1 MKVNDSNP
9 YFLKKIAPALICV
22 LLFLVLPALLPGY
35 LQSMFTKVLIF
46 ALFALSLNLIW
57 NAHMIS
63 LGHAAYFGLACYV
76 TAILS
81 TQHNISNFWILL
93 VLSIAAAII
102 LAMIFGIIALRMSG
116 IYFLMVTLALGQLV
130 FFSSLALRS
139 ITSGMNGLF
148 GVPWPELSVISIEWQ
163 KISFYYFTLLIF
175 IVCAYLLYR
184 VSISPFGYALRGIAE
199 DEPKMKTLGI
209 NTWLI
214 KYGAYIISAAFAAV
228 AGVLFTF
235 FSGLASPLQLSIETS
250 TLAVLMLIIGSSSV
264 FWGPV
269 TGAFLV
275 ILLEYFSSV
284 YIAERWPMVLG
295 IVFVCSVMF
304 LRDGISVHIIDLWRK
319 WILREE
325 KIACE

>member
-1 MKVNDSNP
+1 MKVNNFKSELSAK
-9 YFLKKIAPALICV
+9 FAQVLICA
-22 LLFLVLPALLPGY
+22 LLFLLLPVLLPDY
-35 LQSMFTKVLIF
+35 LQSMLTKVLIF

-57 NAHMIS
+57 KAHMIS
-63 LGHAAYFGLACYV
+63 LGHAAYFGLACYI

-81 TQHNISNFWILL
+81 TQHDITNFWVLMI
-93 VLSIAAAII
+93 LSIAAAIV
-102 LAMIFGIIALRMSG
+102 LAMLFGIVVLRMSG

-148 GVPWPELSVISIEWQ
+148 GVPWPELGFMSIEWQ

-175 IVCAYLLYR
+175 VICTYLLYR
-184 VSISPFGYALRGIAE
+184 ISISPFGYALRGIAE

-214 KYGAYIISAAFAAV
+214 KYAAYIISAAFAAV

-235 FSGLASPLQLSIETS
+235 FSGLASPMQLSIETS

-269 TGAFLV
+269 TGAFIV
-275 ILLEYFSSV
+275 IFLEYFSSI

-304 LRDGISVHIIDLWRK
+304 LKEGVSVHIIELWK
-319 WILREE
+319 KLVLREE
-325 KIACE
+325 KLVCQ